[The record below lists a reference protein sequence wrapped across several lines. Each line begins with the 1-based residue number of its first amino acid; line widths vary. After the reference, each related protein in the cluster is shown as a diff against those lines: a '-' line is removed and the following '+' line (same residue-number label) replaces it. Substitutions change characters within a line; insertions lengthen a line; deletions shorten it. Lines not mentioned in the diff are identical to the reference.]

1 MAVRRTGAPASPR
14 SAVSGGSHSP
24 NVSGPRGAPSA
35 VTATASS
42 PVSSRAQ
49 VSGSLIVAEASTK
62 TGSRLGA
69 RREAWCALTRRSLR
83 RTWATC
89 DPKTPR

>member
-24 NVSGPRGAPSA
+24 KVSGPRGAPSA

-49 VSGSLIVAEASTK
+49 VSGSLIVAEPRMK
-62 TGSRLGA
+62 TGSRPGA
-69 RREAWCALTRRSLR
+69 RDEA
-83 RTWATC
+83 
-89 DPKTPR
+89 